1 VTQTSRSL
9 IVFSTILTLSVGM
22 ETWIKKRNVMM
33 RIPRTEMDVI
43 LYVSLKK
50 DLNAHLQ
57 ENVQTFVGMAS
68 LF

>member
-1 VTQTSRSL
+1 MIQTSQSL

>member
-1 VTQTSRSL
+1 MTQTSRSL